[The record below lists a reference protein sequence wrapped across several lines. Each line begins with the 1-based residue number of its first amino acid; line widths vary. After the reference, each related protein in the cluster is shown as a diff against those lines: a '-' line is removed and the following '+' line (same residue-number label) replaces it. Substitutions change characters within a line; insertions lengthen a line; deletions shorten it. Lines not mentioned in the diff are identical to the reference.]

1 MGASAVYFAPVVF
14 GDKQIAQ
21 DDILMGLAKG
31 REIVEFR
38 AGHGSEPLWNN
49 AMFSGMPTFE
59 IATVSKKYCKKTSDR
74 IFAT

>member
-1 MGASAVYFAPVVF
+1 MMDLFKKHLFAWILPSLILLATTAVYFAPVVF

-38 AGHGSEPLWNN
+38 AEQGG
-49 AMFSGMPTFE
+49 
-59 IATVSKKYCKKTSDR
+59 
-74 IFAT
+74 